1 MLFSF
6 IFSYLESFFVVFC
19 LFFLSYSGA
28 GDLRARPLLTH
39 VVEGVP
45 TAPTRDTPR
54 LAWGVIGGIAPG
66 WTSATLR
73 RTVDGW
79 HGIGLPN
86 KSRREFYGQ
95 WRLGKFALND
105 FGTPRSTGKS
115 HNLKETIRG

>member
-19 LFFLSYSGA
+19 LSFLSYSGA

-54 LAWGVIGGIAPG
+54 LAWGLIGGIAPG

-73 RTVDGW
+73 RTVMV
-79 HGIGLPN
+79 GLW
-86 KSRREFYGQ
+86 REWCFSCLIDKNLSSME
-95 WRLGKFALND
+95 LGFQTKAVGN
-105 FGTPRSTGKS
+105 STG
-115 HNLKETIRG
+115 NGV